1 MEYFVLNFQK
11 FMLVFSR
18 IMGLTLVAPFFSS
31 GTISVRAKLGFI
43 FIITIV
49 IFPLIYSFIPKIP
62 ENMIEYGLVAILEGL
77 IGVVIGFCLTIS
89 FAVYQLAGQFF
100 TIQMG
105 FGASEVFDPM
115 SQISIPLMG
124 QYLYL
129 IAILVFLNLHGP
141 LFIIKEIYSS
151 FELINASTFI
161 RDAVIA
167 PTYGIIALFKN
178 MFFIALRMAFPI
190 VGTLLLVSVTMGL
203 LAKAAP
209 QMNLLM
215 IGFPISIT
223 VGFIILILLLPG
235 LLIFFNDFIDE
246 TFANV
251 WFLMLEL
258 KK

>member
-1 MEYFVLNFQK
+1 MG
-11 FMLVFSR
+11 LVF
-18 IMGLTLVAPFFSS
+18 TAPFFSS
-31 GTISVRAKLGFI
+31 GTISTRVKLAFI
-43 FIITIV
+43 FLITIV
-49 IFPLIYSFIPKIP
+49 IFPLIYSFIPEVP
-62 ENMIEYGLVAILEGL
+62 LNMIEYGLIAILEGL
-77 IGVVIGFCLTIS
+77 IGVIIGFCLTIS
-89 FAVYQLAGQFF
+89 FSAYQLAGQFF

-129 IAILVFLNLHGP
+129 VAILVFISLHGP
-141 LFIIKEIYSS
+141 VFIIREIYSS
-151 FELINASTFI
+151 FELVNASTFI
-161 RDAVIA
+161 REAIIE
-167 PTYGIIALFKN
+167 PTYGIFALFKR
-178 MFFIALRMAFPI
+178 MFFIALRMSLPI
-190 VGTLLLVSVTMGL
+190 VGTLLLVSITMGL

-235 LLIFFNDFIDE
+235 LIIFFTDYIEEVFKYI
-246 TFANV
+246 
-251 WFLMLEL
+251 WFLMLDL